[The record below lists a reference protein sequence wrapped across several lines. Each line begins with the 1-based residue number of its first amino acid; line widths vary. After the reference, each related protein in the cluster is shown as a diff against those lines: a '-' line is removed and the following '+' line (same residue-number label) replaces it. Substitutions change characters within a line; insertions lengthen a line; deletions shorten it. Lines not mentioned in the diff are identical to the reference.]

1 LDGRGEDIWRDPI
14 LRSTPTLQSKLTF
27 NLDDYEKKGGIT
39 IGVSGA
45 AFRRV
50 PLERLV
56 SMPSVIVLNLYFAR
70 SNVIMLRV
78 IPLSAQFGITRH
90 GVRT

>member
-1 LDGRGEDIWRDPI
+1 MILLQQTTMPRGA
-14 LRSTPTLQSKLTF
+14 
-27 NLDDYEKKGGIT
+27 
-39 IGVSGA
+39 VV
-45 AFRRV
+45 FRRV

-56 SMPSVIVLNLYFAR
+56 RLPSVIAVDLYFAR

-78 IPLSAQFGITRH
+78 IPLSAQLGITRH